1 MAIKVRNRDRLFQA
15 LRKSV
20 PAVDAELRAALAKAG
35 DQFVDTAQSLVP
47 YDDGD
52 LHDSIGWA
60 WTKNTQKDAS
70 RSPAIVVF
78 AGGDPGKAG
87 LFSRFKTFF
96 GMGARR
102 PTGSGAYYV
111 RFVEFG
117 TPDTPK
123 QPFFFPSYR
132 LVRRKIRGQLSR
144 AIGKAIKKSGLGK

>member
-1 MAIKVRNRDRLFQA
+1 MAIKVRNKDRLFQA

-20 PAVDAELRAALAKAG
+20 PAVDAELRSALAKAG
-35 DQFVDTAQSLVP
+35 DDFVDTAQSLVP

-60 WTKNTQKDAS
+60 WTKNTQADSS

-78 AGGDPGKAG
+78 AGGEPGKVG
-87 LFSRFKTFF
+87 LFSRFRTFF

-117 TPDTPK
+117 VPGKPK

-144 AIGKAIKKSGLGK
+144 AMGRAIKKSGLGK

>member
-1 MAIKVRNRDRLFQA
+1 MAIKVRNKDRLFQA

-20 PAVDAELRAALAKAG
+20 PAVDAELRTALAKAG
-35 DQFVDTAQSLVP
+35 DEFVNTAQSLVP
-47 YDDGD
+47 YDEGD

-60 WTKNTQKDAS
+60 WTKNTQADAS

-78 AGGDPGKAG
+78 AGGEPGKVG
-87 LFSRFKTFF
+87 FFSRLRAFF

-117 TPDTPK
+117 APGKPK

-144 AIGKAIKKSGLGK
+144 AMTRAIKKSGLGK